1 MRQIYLITVV
11 LLYFSIGAQEQNQ
24 LPKKQQQWDT
34 TYYSKYKD
42 RFIISLFQSYRN
54 YGIDISQKLL
64 RDSLGQSKIEYLAEA
79 NLVSG
84 IEISYDK
91 INFSVAYK
99 SVPPANKLQKGD
111 TKYKNFALNIGGG
124 KWTLENSYRTYTG
137 FYNKNTVRYDTTFKT
152 TGIYTQAPTLS
163 SESFKTKFLYY
174 TNSNKF
180 ACKSGY
186 SCTQRQL
193 KSAFSFVLTA
203 NIYYNRINSDSSFIP
218 LPVRKYYDHYQS
230 IKGLNVFAF
239 SVYGGGSV
247 NIVLWKALF
256 LNLTLLIGPE
266 EQWRTYHYAEPA
278 MSKTLFYTAYSGDFR
293 AAFGL
298 NFKRFFV
305 IVSSSTDFSLYNSNA
320 VDYTAKY
327 IAGNFSLG
335 YRFKVKVPK
344 FYRKFKESKWYKK
357 L

>member
-1 MRQIYLITVV
+1 MWFIFSFLIISLKT
-11 LLYFSIGAQEQNQ
+11 FSQEQSQ
-24 LPKKQQQWDT
+24 LPKKQQKWDT

-42 RFIISLFQSYRN
+42 RFIVSLYQSYRY
-54 YGIDISQKLL
+54 YGIDISQKLF
-64 RDSLGQSKIEYLAEA
+64 RDTLGQSKIEYLAEA
-79 NLVSG
+79 NFVSG

-99 SVPPANKLQKGD
+99 SAPPANQLQKGD

-124 KWTLENSYRTYTG
+124 KWILENSYRTYTG
-137 FYNKNTVRYDTTFKT
+137 FFNKNTVTYDTTFKT
-152 TGIYTQAPTLS
+152 TGIYTQSPTLS
-163 SESFKTKFLYY
+163 SETFKTKFLYY

-203 NIYYNRINSDSSFIP
+203 NINYNRLNSDSSFIP

-239 SVYGGGSV
+239 SIYGGGSV
-247 NIVLWKALF
+247 NIVLWRALF
-256 LNLTLLIGPE
+256 LNLTLLLGPE
-266 EQWRTYHYAEPA
+266 EQWRTYHYAEPK

-293 AAFGL
+293 AALGL

-305 IVSSSTDFSLYNSNA
+305 IISSSTDFSLYNSNA

-335 YRFKVKVPK
+335 YRFKVKTPRL
-344 FYRKFKESKWYKK
+344 YRKFKESKWYDK